1 MVDMYCRLRLLSQ
14 TQRCITVTAAR
25 PWSTCTVDCVCC
37 HKLRDVFQSSLTLMA
52 MLTVNRNYL
61 FVNGD
66 FRFCRHSVS
75 VRPSVR
81 PSVCLSVCPSVSLYV
96 TFVRSVETKKNIFEM
111 FSPAGSHT
119 ILVFP
124 YEMSWQQSD
133 GNRPNGGLECRWGT
147 LKYRY
152 STNIWLCDQ

>member
-1 MVDMYCRLRLLSQ
+1 MRLLSFH
-14 TQRCITVTAAR
+14 RITWQSAASAAR
-25 PWSTCTVDCVCC
+25 LWSTCTVDCVCC

-61 FVNGD
+61 FVNGY

-81 PSVCLSVCPSVSLYV
+81 PSVCPSVSLYV
-96 TFVRSVETKKNIFEM
+96 TFVRSVETNKNIFEM

-124 YEMSWQQSD
+124 YETGWRYSD
-133 GNRPNGGLECRWGT
+133 GNPSPLMGASNARGYE
-147 LKYRY
+147 K
-152 STNIWLCDQ
+152 